1 LSLRILRASAI
12 VTILSIA
19 GMGANFLLQVV
30 LATLFGAGQ
39 ATDAYIAA
47 ATIPTLMN
55 TVFLTAMNITFI
67 PVFIEYENKAA
78 DEEAWKVVNSF
89 IVIVL
94 VILTAVSLVGSL
106 FSQSLI
112 LFIAPGLGRDP
123 ATLSLAAE
131 LQRIQLPA
139 MIFMAW
145 GGLLSG
151 LFYARHS
158 FVIASLGPVVTNVVA
173 LGAAWLLV
181 GPAGIHGVALG
192 VLIGSIVQVVFLL
205 ICLRARFQVQLRFDF
220 AHPGVRQIGLLMLP
234 WLLGAI
240 IYKAN
245 PVVDRLIASQFPAG
259 AISIL
264 GYAYVLM
271 QIAVFAASKGASLA
285 VFPMMSRLANTDK
298 QTQLPTVIDDGLRL
312 VISAVIPLLVLLLL
326 LGDKVVVVLLQRG
339 AFSAEDARL
348 TTLALLGYAGAVVA
362 LSVGNIISYV
372 YYALQDTKTPAVVG
386 IIGMALNLALA
397 WIGRA
402 PFGFL
407 APAVSFSVM
416 SLFNLMVLSFILR
429 RRLGRLVMP
438 GFPAAGAKMLLL
450 GGLMAGVVWLG
461 RQSTAIFPALAEW
474 PVVGQLLLQ
483 AGLGLACYLL
493 GWSLL
498 NRALVGRAWQR
509 LTYRTAT

>member
-1 LSLRILRASAI
+1 
-12 VTILSIA
+12 
-19 GMGANFLLQVV
+19 
-30 LATLFGAGQ
+30 
-39 ATDAYIAA
+39 
-47 ATIPTLMN
+47 
-55 TVFLTAMNITFI
+55 
-67 PVFIEYENKAA
+67 
-78 DEEAWKVVNSF
+78 
-89 IVIVL
+89 
-94 VILTAVSLVGSL
+94 
-106 FSQSLI
+106 
-112 LFIAPGLGRDP
+112 
-123 ATLSLAAE
+123 
-131 LQRIQLPA
+131 
-139 MIFMAW
+139 
-145 GGLLSG
+145 
-151 LFYARHS
+151 
-158 FVIASLGPVVTNVVA
+158 
-173 LGAAWLLV
+173 
-181 GPAGIHGVALG
+181 
-192 VLIGSIVQVVFLL
+192 
-205 ICLRARFQVQLRFDF
+205 
-220 AHPGVRQIGLLMLP
+220 
-234 WLLGAI
+234 
-240 IYKAN
+240 
-245 PVVDRLIASQFPAG
+245 
-259 AISIL
+259 
-264 GYAYVLM
+264 M

-362 LSVGNIISYV
+362 LSVGNIITYV